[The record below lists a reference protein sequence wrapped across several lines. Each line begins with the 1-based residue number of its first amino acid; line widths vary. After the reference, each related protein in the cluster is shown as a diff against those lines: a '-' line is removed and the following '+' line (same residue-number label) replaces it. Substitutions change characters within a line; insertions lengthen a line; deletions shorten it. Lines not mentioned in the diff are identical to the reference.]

1 MKTAKAALFMGAN
14 KAFEIREFPVV
25 EPKAGQAR
33 MRLIASGVCGT
44 DVHFHNGKL
53 GIEPPKIIGHEFVG
67 RVDAI
72 SEADAKKYGISEGDA
87 VISDIA
93 CPCGECVLCKAGDD
107 ANCVNMAVTNGGN
120 PEEAPHFHGGYGEYS
135 FAPVENLIKLPQDV
149 DPVAAAVCACPG
161 PTAIHGFALA
171 EKANCH
177 VENAKVAVVQG
188 FGPVA
193 NFATIYLSKMG
204 IKNIVV
210 ISARPFDEK
219 KETLAK
225 EMGATHTVSLLG
237 DGEEKIAELIRE
249 ISGGLG
255 ADVVF
260 EGSGSPKAIP
270 LAMEILRNRGVYI
283 VPGQYSAS
291 GGIEIQPQV
300 ITFKALQILGSSQYT
315 FCDVEAYVEFLR
327 KNPDVQKML
336 VAMATGYKV
345 EEADKAFADA
355 KARKNIKTVF
365 MAE

>member
-14 KAFEIREFPVV
+14 KPFEIREFPVT
-25 EPKAGQAR
+25 EPGAGQAR
-33 MRLIASGVCGT
+33 MQLIASGVCGT
-44 DVHFHNGKL
+44 DIHFHNGKL

-72 SEADAKKYGISEGDA
+72 SAEDAAKYGINVGDA

-93 CPCGECVLCKAGDD
+93 CPCGECALCKAGDD

-135 FAPVENLIKLPQDV
+135 FAPAENLIRLPEDV

-171 EKANCH
+171 ARANCGI
-177 VENAKVAVVQG
+177 ENSKVAVVQG

-193 NFATIYLSKMG
+193 NFATIYLARMG
-204 IKNIVV
+204 IPNIIV
-210 ISARPFDEK
+210 ISARPLDEK
-219 KETLAK
+219 RAALAK
-225 EMGATHTVSLLG
+225 EMGATHAVSLMG
-237 DGEEKIAELIRE
+237 DGEEKIVKLVGEL
-249 ISGGLG
+249 SGGLG
-255 ADVVF
+255 ADLVF

-270 LAMEILRNRGVYI
+270 LAMELLRNRGVYI

-300 ITFKALQILGSSQYT
+300 ITFKALQILGSSQYA
-315 FCDVEAYVEFLR
+315 FCDVEAYVDFLQ

-336 VAMATGYKV
+336 RNMATCYKV
-345 EEADKAFADA
+345 EEADKAFEDA
-355 KARKNIKTVF
+355 KARKNIKTLFV
-365 MAE
+365 AE

>member
-1 MKTAKAALFMGAN
+1 
-14 KAFEIREFPVV
+14 
-25 EPKAGQAR
+25 
-33 MRLIASGVCGT
+33 
-44 DVHFHNGKL
+44 
-53 GIEPPKIIGHEFVG
+53 
-67 RVDAI
+67 
-72 SEADAKKYGISEGDA
+72 
-87 VISDIA
+87 
-93 CPCGECVLCKAGDD
+93 
-107 ANCVNMAVTNGGN
+107 
-120 PEEAPHFHGGYGEYS
+120 
-135 FAPVENLIKLPQDV
+135 
-149 DPVAAAVCACPG
+149 
-161 PTAIHGFALA
+161 
-171 EKANCH
+171 
-177 VENAKVAVVQG
+177 
-188 FGPVA
+188 
-193 NFATIYLSKMG
+193 
-204 IKNIVV
+204 VV

-355 KARKNIKTVF
+355 KARKNIKTVLTDCDPTIVETVKDYLPKATHIIPVYYWF
-365 MAE
+365 KLVADDYAAFTHDRIKWCTVRDKDSLILQPQAEQPVRHRRSVRCWHPGNQKHNQYRNVHHR